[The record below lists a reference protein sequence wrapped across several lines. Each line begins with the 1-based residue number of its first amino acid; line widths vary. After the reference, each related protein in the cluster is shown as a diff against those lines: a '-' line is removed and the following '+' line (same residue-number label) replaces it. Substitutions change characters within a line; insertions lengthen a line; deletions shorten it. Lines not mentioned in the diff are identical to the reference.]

1 MPGLPSE
8 EVEKECQN
16 NTDDNA
22 CNNGKVKSEVLF
34 FDQDVAGQFSKPWDL
49 WGQDQQNP
57 DASYD
62 KPHDD
67 ENFSKAR

>member
-8 EVEKECQN
+8 EVEKECQD

-22 CNNGKVKSEVLF
+22 CSNGEVKSEAVL

-49 WGQDQQNP
+49 WGQDQQNT

-62 KPHDD
+62 KSYDD
-67 ENFSKAR
+67 ENFSKAE